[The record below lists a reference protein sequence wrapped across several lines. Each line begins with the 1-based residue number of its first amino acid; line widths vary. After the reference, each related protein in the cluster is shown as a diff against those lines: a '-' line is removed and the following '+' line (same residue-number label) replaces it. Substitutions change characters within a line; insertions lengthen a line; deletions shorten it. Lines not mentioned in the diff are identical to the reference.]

1 MKKTLLLTGIL
12 LALMAPIALAGGVN
26 INWGNGCWSDGTP
39 LNDLAFACNSNTA
52 GSPARMTC
60 SFAVSQAQPEFVGI
74 ELQLEGL
81 TEAAVIPAWWQL
93 GAGQCRPTAIAT
105 SADFSG
111 SPSVGCIDMWAG
123 QASGGLAIYDW
134 GPLWGGNNR
143 AHILVVYA
151 VPADTPIP
159 LDPDVEYYSAQV
171 RISYIK
177 TVGSGLCAGCEVPMI
192 WGLYSMKSAELTQYE
207 MLYEVL
213 PEGNQ
218 CLRWQHS
225 ILPCHEPVPAR
236 NSTWGQ
242 VKSLYR

>member
-26 INWGNGCWSDGTP
+26 INWGTGCWSDGTP
-39 LNDLAFACNSNTA
+39 LNDLAFACNTNVGT
-52 GSPARMTC
+52 RTMTC
-60 SFAVSQAQPEFVGI
+60 SFAVSQFQPQFVGI

-81 TEAAVIPAWWQL
+81 TEAAVMPAWWQM
-93 GAGQCRPTAIAT
+93 GAGQCRPSAIST
-105 SADFSG
+105 TADFTAG
-111 SPSVGCIDMWAG
+111 PGPVCLDPWGG

-134 GPLWGGNNR
+134 GLLWGGNNR
-143 AHILVVYA
+143 AHMLIVYA
-151 VPADTPIP
+151 VPADMPIP
-159 LDPDVEYYSAQV
+159 LDPGVEYYAAQV
-171 RISYIK
+171 RISNVK
-177 TVGSGLCAGCEVPMI
+177 TVGSGLCAGCQTPMI
-192 WGLYSMKSAELTQYE
+192 WGFYGMKSAELTQYE

-213 PEGNQ
+213 PGGNQ

-225 ILPCHEPVPAR
+225 VLPCLQPVPTR

>member
-1 MKKTLLLTGIL
+1 MKKTLILTGIL
-12 LALMAPIALAGGVN
+12 LALWVPMALAAGIC
-26 INWGNGCWSDGTP
+26 INWGTGCWLDGTP
-39 LNDLAFACNSNTA
+39 LNDLAFLCNTNT
-52 GSPARMTC
+52 GTARMTC
-60 SFAVSQAQPEFVGI
+60 SFAVSYAMPEFVGI
-74 ELQLEGL
+74 ELDLEGL
-81 TEAAVIPAWWQL
+81 TEAPVVPLWWQL

-105 SADFSG
+105 SADFSTA
-111 SPSVGCIDMWAG
+111 PQIGCIDMWAG

-159 LDPDVEYYSAQV
+159 LDPEVPYYAAQV

-177 TVGSGLCAGCEVPMI
+177 TVGSGSCAGCLSPMV
-192 WGLYSMKSAELTQYE
+192 WHFYSMKAAELTQYE
-207 MLYEVL
+207 MLTEVL
-213 PEGNQ
+213 PGGNQ

-225 ILPCHEPVPAR
+225 TLPSPAR
-236 NSTWGQ
+236 NASWGQ